1 MNEPVTRIIMAL
13 QQQTTP
19 EAVSGALNELKDAQK
34 AFADYMETRKKQPEG
49 A

>member
-19 EAVSGALNELKDAQK
+19 EAVSVALNELKDAQK
-34 AFADYMETRKKQPEG
+34 AFTDYMETRQKQAEEG
-49 A
+49 